1 MKPFLSGFLAALVIG
16 VGLLWAQG
24 HGYLELFAKEQEPA
38 AIAPAPAPPPSE
50 PAPASREKKGKRGRR
65 RARAAAAAAVAKGFE
80 DGDGVAGD
88 DLGQGARAL
97 DGASRGGEEQLSNAQ
112 IERGIDRIFGGIERC
127 LVLMPPDAP
136 SSGRVVIGMGIASGG
151 AVTRVN
157 LSGTKAMITGECGAC
172 IQRLVRSLRFPPFD
186 GPEMIVR
193 YPVSFD

>member
-24 HGYLELFAKEQEPA
+24 HGYLDIFTQEAAPT
-38 AIAPAPAPPPSE
+38 AIAPAPAVPLQEPG
-50 PAPASREKKGKRGRR
+50 PAPREKKAKRGRR
-65 RARAAAAAAVAKGFE
+65 RARAAAAAAKGYQ

-88 DLGQGARAL
+88 DLGQGASAV

-112 IERGIDRIFGGIERC
+112 IEQGIDRIFGGIERC
-127 LVLMPPDAP
+127 LVLMPADAP
-136 SSGRVVIGMGIASGG
+136 SSGRVVIGMGIAPGG
-151 AVTRVN
+151 TVTRVN
-157 LSGTKAMITGECGAC
+157 LSGTKTMISGECGAC

>member
-1 MKPFLSGFLAALVIG
+1 MKLFLSGFLAALVIG
-16 VGLLWAQG
+16 IGLLWAQG
-24 HGYLELFAKEQEPA
+24 QGYVDIFTQEEATA
-38 AIAPAPAPPPSE
+38 AIAPTPAASAQEMAPAPQ
-50 PAPASREKKGKRGRR
+50 KKRAK
-65 RARAAAAAAVAKGFE
+65 RARRKARGAAAEAAKGYQ

-88 DLGQGARAL
+88 DLGQGARAV

-112 IERGIDRIFGGIERC
+112 IEQGIDRIFGGIERC

-157 LSGTKAMITGECGAC
+157 LSGTRTMITGECGAC

-193 YPVSFD
+193 YPVAFD